1 MPCLYAAFKID
12 GGNKVDFLV
21 DTGAS
26 VSLLPSSLCNVS
38 SLSPS
43 LISLRTVSG
52 RKIEVR
58 GELLVNISNK
68 PLRRSFWW
76 TFVVADV
83 AHPILGLDFL
93 AANEIL
99 VDCHRCQLIDQQTN
113 LKAICTNK
121 EQIGSSIHLAVPDP
135 HPKITEMLHQY
146 ENLLKPLQVSEVAHG
161 SYCHTIDTGNT
172 PPIFA
177 RPRQLAPDKLGA
189 AQAEFNKMMA
199 MGIIRPSNS
208 DWCSPLHMVKKPD
221 GSWRPC
227 GDYRALNAVTIPDR
241 GGTHVVL

>member
-1 MPCLYAAFKID
+1 M
-12 GGNKVDFLV
+12 
-21 DTGAS
+21 
-26 VSLLPSSLCNVS
+26 
-38 SLSPS
+38 
-43 LISLRTVSG
+43 
-52 RKIEVR
+52 
-58 GELLVNISNK
+58 LVNISNK

-113 LKAICTNK
+113 LKATCTHK
-121 EQIGSSIHLAVPDP
+121 EQIGSSIYLAVPDP

-146 ENLLKPLQVSEVAHG
+146 ENLLKPLQVSEVAPG
-161 SYCHTIDTGNT
+161 NYCHTIDTGNT

-177 RPRQLAPDKLGA
+177 RPRQLAPDKLSA

-241 GGTHVVL
+241 YPIPNIQMITQKLSGSTIFSKIHLVKAYLQIPMSENDIKKTSITTPFGLFEYVGMPFDLRNAS